1 MLARA
6 LVPVVMAVANHVIVT
21 VVAPDLHAMTHV
33 VDVVV
38 VMAMVM
44 TVVMMTMVMVVAV
57 VVVMTMMVMATV
69 LMGGSR
75 PDRHCAYRNGGN
87 SGDYELAEHFLLL
100 VADV

>member
-1 MLARA
+1 
-6 LVPVVMAVANHVIVT
+6 MAVANHVIVA

-44 TVVMMTMVMVVAV
+44 TVVVMTMVMVVAV
-57 VVVMTMMVMATV
+57 VMMMTMVMATV

-87 SGDYELAEHFLLL
+87 SGDYELAEHLLLL
-100 VADV
+100 VG

>member
-1 MLARA
+1 
-6 LVPVVMAVANHVIVT
+6 MAVADDV
-21 VVAPDLHAMTHV
+21 VVAVMPDLHAMTHV

-44 TVVMMTMVMVVAV
+44 TVVVMTMVMVVAV
-57 VVVMTMMVMATV
+57 VVMMMTMVMATV

-87 SGDYELAEHFLLL
+87 SGDYELAEHLLLL
-100 VADV
+100 VG